1 MTDEINSSLSKLF
14 DQLSSALEEDDPN
27 TASKT
32 LESFLSAS
40 VDGRG
45 DPATAGAAG
54 EDQEG
59 WPSEGMDHLLDGLM
73 QQLLSKDV
81 LYEPMK
87 ELASKYPSYL
97 LDRADVLTPD
107 QVSCYRSQLDCIQRL
122 VLTYERSGG
131 GSFSEVLAV
140 LQEIQSYGPPPPEL
154 LDGLSSGLPWDGLEG
169 GPTGAS
175 QGKGAVGSCSVM

>member
-1 MTDEINSSLSKLF
+1 MPCLGSK
-14 DQLSSALEEDDPN
+14 
-27 TASKT
+27 
-32 LESFLSAS
+32 
-40 VDGRG
+40 
-45 DPATAGAAG
+45 
-54 EDQEG
+54 DQEG
-59 WPSEGMDHLLDGLM
+59 WPPEGMDHLLDGLM

-97 LDRADVLTPD
+97 LDHADALTPD

-131 GSFSEVLAV
+131 GSFSEVLSI

-175 QGKGAVGSCSVM
+175 QGKGAAGSCSVM